1 MRLWDS
7 INRYF
12 AFKFKEAEFRV
23 HTWKRSR
30 EISRAYD
37 AAPKPV
43 RPVKLTAAADAKPAR
58 PVKPVKLK
66 TAAVKPARPVKPAKP
81 AKPAKPSRPVRA
93 RGAVDIA
100 AAWPYAVKGAK
111 VLGIVAVAAALV
123 FGAGFAIQRISVSVA
138 AGRAAD
144 AERGSADDNAVAAA
158 AAVQS
163 IPEDAVLPEAAVLPE
178 GFAENAA
185 AAVPADTAPMA
196 PPPPQPERQTAAPRS
211 DKALVDLFLKTAPH
225 GISDWLMLVDKYAK
239 VMYVFKEGAG
249 GWEVAKAYS
258 IATGERDGR
267 KTVEGDKMTPE
278 GVYFIIGR
286 KHRSELTNIYG
297 PAAFILDYPNEDDR
311 RERRTGHGIWV
322 HGSERGSIPPLFTQ
336 GCIAVANQDILD
348 IAATLKSGWPG
359 VPVVIFSGE
368 EEAKKHVASV
378 DFRKLASRR
387 AEAAADHSRKQ
398 SEFEDIV
405 TGWKT
410 AWESRDIDTYST
422 FYLTS
427 GFTDG
432 AMNWPAFRDRKKGL
446 FEAYSA
452 IYVDLSGITLTEYTD
467 NVATV
472 KFFQVY
478 NTNRNNRM
486 ENAKRLIFRKDQG
499 QWKIYRE
506 IPFPK
511 EELLL

>member
-1 MRLWDS
+1 MWLLDS

-12 AFKFKEAEFRV
+12 AFKLKEAGFRV
-23 HTWKRSR
+23 HTWRRSR

-37 AAPKPV
+37 AK
-43 RPVKLTAAADAKPAR
+43 
-58 PVKPVKLK
+58 PVKPVK
-66 TAAVKPARPVKPAKP
+66 PAKNFHV
-81 AKPAKPSRPVRA
+81 AHPVRA
-93 RGAVDIA
+93 TQPACGVAGHGLGIA
-100 AAWPYAVKGAK
+100 ALPYAVKGAK
-111 VLGIVAVAAALV
+111 ILGVAVVACALV
-123 FGAGFAIQRISVSVA
+123 FGATSAVQHISASVA
-138 AGRAAD
+138 ARGADTGR
-144 AERGSADDNAVAAA
+144 GLADDNASRATSARN
-158 AAVQS
+158 

-185 AAVPADTAPMA
+185 AAIPADTTPMEVPPSA
-196 PPPPQPERQTAAPRS
+196 PPEQQTAPAPSPARS
-211 DKALVDLFLKTAPH
+211 DKALVDLFLKAVP
-225 GISDWLMLVDKYAK
+225 GGVSEWIMFVDKYAK
-239 VMYVFKEGAG
+239 VMYIFREGPG

-311 RERRTGHGIWV
+311 REHRTGHGIWV
-322 HGSERGSIPPLFTQ
+322 HGSERGNIPPLFTQ
-336 GCIAVANQDILD
+336 GCIAVSNPDILD
-348 IAATLKSGWPG
+348 IAATFKSGWPG
-359 VPVVIFSGE
+359 IPVIVVSGE

-378 DFRKLASRR
+378 DFQKLKARR
-387 AEAAADHSRKQ
+387 AEVVTAHNERQ
-398 SEFEDIV
+398 SEFESLV
-405 TGWKT
+405 MGWKA
-410 AWESRDIDTYST
+410 AWEARDIDAYSD

-427 GFTDG
+427 GFMDG
-432 AMNWPAFRDRKKGL
+432 SMKWEAFRDRKKGL
-446 FEAYSA
+446 FAAYSM
-452 IYVDLSGITLTEYTD
+452 IRVDLSDIALTEYTD
-467 NVATV
+467 NIATV
-472 KFFQVY
+472 KFHQVY

-486 ENAKRLIFRKDQG
+486 ENAKRLIFRRDQG

>member
-7 INRYF
+7 INKYF

-37 AAPKPV
+37 A
-43 RPVKLTAAADAKPAR
+43 
-58 PVKPVKLK
+58 
-66 TAAVKPARPVKPAKP
+66 KPAKP
-81 AKPAKPSRPVRA
+81 VKTPTVTRFTRPAKVRKA
-93 RGAVDIA
+93 VGGGLNITAALPYVIKGAKGLGIA
-100 AAWPYAVKGAK
+100 AAAV
-111 VLGIVAVAAALV
+111 ALV
-123 FGAGFAIQRISVSVA
+123 FGAVFAVQRISASVA
-138 AGRAAD
+138 ARVTDSDQAPV
-144 AERGSADDNAVAAA
+144 DDNSTVARTA
-158 AAVQS
+158 QN

-185 AAVPADTAPMA
+185 AAVPADTTPMET
-196 PPPPQPERQTAAPRS
+196 PQQQPEQRRSPAPQRS
-211 DKALVDLFLKTAPH
+211 DKALVELFLKTAPH
-225 GISDWLMLVDKYAK
+225 GISEWLMLVDKYAK
-239 VMYVFKEGAG
+239 VMYVFKEGPD
-249 GWEVAKAYS
+249 GWEVAKAYT

-267 KTVEGDKMTPE
+267 KAVEGDKMTPE

-322 HGSERGSIPPLFTQ
+322 HGSERGDIPPLFTQ
-336 GCIAVANQDILD
+336 GCIAVSNPNILD
-348 IAATLKSGWPG
+348 IASTFKHDWPG
-359 VPVVIFSGE
+359 VPVVVFSGE
-368 EEAKKHVASV
+368 DEPKKHVASV
-378 DFRKLASRR
+378 DFKKLSTRR
-387 AEAAADHSRKQ
+387 AEVVANHNEKQ
-398 SEFEDIV
+398 REFERIV

-410 AWESRDIDTYST
+410 AWEARDIEAYST

-427 GFTDG
+427 GFADG
-432 AMNWPAFRDRKKGL
+432 SMKWEAFRERKKGL
-446 FEAYSA
+446 FAAYSA
-452 IYVDLSGITLTEYTD
+452 IYVDLSDITLTEYTD

-472 KFFQVY
+472 KFYQVY